1 MTAVSS
7 SEPVREPS
15 RAPSRFSETPLDSE
29 SKTLRAA
36 GTWTGQQ
43 QTRVGVREFE
53 FTVDEPEAVGGRN
66 QGPTPMEYLAG
77 AVNACITVTAEQV
90 AARRGLELTGI
101 NTYSLARQDRRGLAG
116 TADVQPYFHRYR
128 LQLAIGTP
136 ETDVTALRDFA
147 AAVEHSC
154 PAVNLLRDAGAGLTV
169 AWTFAGRTVDHD
181 AEAACNR
188 ALGYQPRIGP
198 VDAPEP
204 VFTCENADAGP
215 GASGGAVPGAPEPG
229 ADVVPGAGR
238 EPRA

>member
-1 MTAVSS
+1 MSP

-15 RAPSRFSETPLDSE
+15 RAPSRFSETPLDSA

-36 GTWTGQQ
+36 GTWTGRQ
-43 QTRVGVREFE
+43 QTRVSVREFE

-66 QGPTPMEYLAG
+66 EAPTPMEYLAG
-77 AVNACITVTAEQV
+77 AVDACITVTVEQV

-136 ETDVTALRDFA
+136 ETDATALRDFA

-169 AWTFAGRTVDHD
+169 AWTFAGRTVEHD
-181 AEAACNR
+181 AEAACNA
-188 ALGYQPRIGP
+188 ALGYPVRNRS
-198 VDAPEP
+198 VDAPDP
-204 VFTCENADAGP
+204 VFACENADAGR
-215 GASGGAVPGAPEPG
+215 APE
-229 ADVVPGAGR
+229 ADA
-238 EPRA
+238 

>member
-1 MTAVSS
+1 MSS
-7 SEPVREPS
+7 SELFQEPS
-15 RAPSRFSETPLDSE
+15 RTPSRFSETPLDSE

-43 QTRVGVREFE
+43 QTRVSVREFE

-66 QGPTPMEYLAG
+66 EGPTPMEFLAG
-77 AVNACITVTAEQV
+77 AVDACITVTAEQV

-136 ETDVTALRDFA
+136 ETDATALRDFA

-204 VFTCENADAGP
+204 VFTCENADAGRAP
-215 GASGGAVPGAPEPG
+215 EAGGA
-229 ADVVPGAGR
+229 AGT
-238 EPRA
+238 EAGVGTVTDGTRA